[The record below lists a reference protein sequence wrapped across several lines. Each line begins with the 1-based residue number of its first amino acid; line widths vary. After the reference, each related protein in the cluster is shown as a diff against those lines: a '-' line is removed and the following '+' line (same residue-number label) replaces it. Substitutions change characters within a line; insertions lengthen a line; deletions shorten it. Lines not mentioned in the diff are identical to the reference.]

1 MKLIVENL
9 TPSPL
14 HCGRLG
20 LPPVVAGVVR
30 SPLGAVCSSNTNLFL
45 DSKADS
51 LLDVLSHIVL
61 KLSSGFCCW
70 QLGIWTQ
77 KPLKSRKHCLKVA

>member
-20 LPPVVAGVVR
+20 LPPSGGR
-30 SPLGAVCSSNTNLFL
+30 SGEVSTGAVCSSNTNLFL

-77 KPLKSRKHCLKVA
+77 KPLKSKKHCLKVA